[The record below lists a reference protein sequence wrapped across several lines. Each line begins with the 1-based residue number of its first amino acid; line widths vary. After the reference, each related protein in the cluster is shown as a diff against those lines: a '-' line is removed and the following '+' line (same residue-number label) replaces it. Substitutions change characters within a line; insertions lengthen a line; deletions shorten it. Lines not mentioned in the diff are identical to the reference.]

1 MLKLFKFC
9 LDLDLLTLSADYYR
23 DGISDLAFPY
33 KSDELTA
40 AGDLLAVE
48 RYDTVLCL
56 EASLL
61 SVLAGY
67 LCDVYACGFEAVV
80 LSVLF

>member
-1 MLKLFKFC
+1 MLQFLEYG
-9 LDLDLLTLSADYYR
+9 LDLELLSLSADDYR
-23 DGISDLAFPY
+23 YRVSYFALPY